1 MKLVFYRCCLMLWIF
16 ILRLHSILKWTIWK
30 RFFDKPEK
38 RTSLWALSL
47 PLQDVPMH
55 PRALSP
61 PSGLPRGRRRARPS
75 VPLRGN
81 GMQED
86 DLSQK
91 SPHGLPAQPVYLSL
105 HVSLHYGFWAFTFL
119 IIKYILTTTVDIF
132 FLRHCA
138 VHERPKVEREK

>member
-30 RFFDKPEK
+30 WFFDEPEK

-47 PLQDVPMH
+47 PLHDVPH

-61 PSGLPRGRRRARPS
+61 PSGLPPGRRRARPS
-75 VPLRGN
+75 APLRGN
-81 GMQED
+81 GVQED
-86 DLSQK
+86 GLSQK
-91 SPHGLPAQPVYLSL
+91 GPRGPPAHSSLSL

-138 VHERPKVEREK
+138 VHERPKAEREK